1 VDGEDSGVG
10 GDCGVLVLVL
20 LFVLKDDVD
29 AGVAGVEGV
38 GGVPDVCFRLLELEL
53 EFEAAG
59 RKKSDIV
66 FIACSDCE
74 CQCDCVPWCG
84 VGW

>member
-1 VDGEDSGVG
+1 MDGEDSGVG

-38 GGVPDVCFRLLELEL
+38 GGVPDVCFRLLELEM
-53 EFEAAG
+53 EAAG